1 MTKLKIF
8 VLIGMVAVFAMV
20 GGMAWLRLRPGSATG
35 TAAVPAAAWAPVKG
49 AGTPGAAA
57 ALKPAAVSAADLAA
71 IQLAANTSHGASGSR
86 LQSTLASLAA
96 LPPGSSASRSF
107 AAERGLA
114 LVNGHVR
121 AVVEARPSRA
131 AAATAVLKGAGAT
144 IETASGNLIQAL
156 VPVEK
161 LNAVAGAGAVSM
173 VRPPRHAQE
182 FAGSY
187 TTEGLFPMNGAAWQ
201 AGGNRGAGMKVA
213 ILDPGFGGYADRQA
227 TGDLPANLTVKSFRA
242 DGDITGGGEVHGTAC
257 AEIVYDIAPDAQYYL
272 VNFNTDVELA
282 NAVNWLISQHVDV
295 ISSSWGFFGGSPG
308 DGSGEVDNL
317 VNQARNNGILWT
329 AAAGNEAQGHWTGT
343 YNAGGSGWTPSSP
356 SPSSGL
362 NEIDSGY
369 GGAYISAGETIN
381 LYMNWN
387 QWPSTTQGYDLYL
400 WKSGDPSP
408 VAASTWTATPQT
420 PEQELQYIV
429 PASGDGYYYAQIVNQ
444 NDSGNETIQFYSF
457 PGDVQYYNSYQSLG
471 GSPADSPD
479 AVTTGAVRYNSNTI
493 EPFSSQGPTVDGRTK
508 PDITGYD
515 GVSTATYGPINFYG
529 TSAAG
534 PHAAGEAA
542 LLKSVNPSLTPAQ
555 IQSEMEV
562 QALHLGTAGKNDI
575 YGSGRLRLI
584 WPEVSGITPAVTFS
598 AATTISASLTD
609 LSGSGINPA
618 TVTVSLDGSTLAG
631 CSATATS
638 VSCPATG
645 LSPGQHTVS
654 ISASDNNGDTGT
666 GTHSFNYY
674 ASGYFWTWYDNQ
686 SSGASNWVLLANPPG
701 GASSV
706 NFGLSIAGQQQN
718 LPGGGAVSSGQTL
731 TAQFPGL
738 KGGPVS
744 AGLTSAASTITSQRV
759 LWAGDSLEEVPGQ
772 NLNRLSSHYY
782 WPWYDEKTPGMT
794 DWVLISN
801 LGVGHSGNVQ
811 GSVSV
816 TLKLGGSTIW
826 SGTVAPGAEAT
837 PQLAGRMGGPLEIVS
852 TGGDIITSQR
862 VLNNYGAAFNELPGI
877 PAAQLSDRYLWTW
890 YDGKTP
896 GMTDWV
902 LIANP
907 DNAAAGVYYKI
918 DIAGGCETPGADA
931 ACLTDGGTPL
941 APGQYATPQ
950 FPGVM
955 NGPVVVTTYSDAQ
968 RTMPAPSIASQRS
981 LSEGSFEEVPG
992 MPASLNG
999 GYSALSPTYYW
1010 TWYDQKSAGSQ
1021 NWVLVANPD
1030 PNPADSIYYEV
1041 TIGSSA
1047 TPMAFGTL
1055 AGGQKVTPRFPGIMN
1070 GPVKVEAWADASK
1083 SAPANVV
1090 ASQRVLWSGN
1100 FNEVLGT
1107 VPG

>member
-1 MTKLKIF
+1 
-8 VLIGMVAVFAMV
+8 MVAVFAMV

-329 AAAGNEAQGHWTGT
+329 TAAGNEAQGHWTGT

-794 DWVLISN
+794 DWVLI
-801 LGVGHSGNVQ
+801 
-811 GSVSV
+811 
-816 TLKLGGSTIW
+816 
-826 SGTVAPGAEAT
+826 
-837 PQLAGRMGGPLEIVS
+837 
-852 TGGDIITSQR
+852 
-862 VLNNYGAAFNELPGI
+862 
-877 PAAQLSDRYLWTW
+877 
-890 YDGKTP
+890 
-896 GMTDWV
+896 
-902 LIANP
+902 ANP